1 MKVVVTSRETIKPS
15 SPTPDHNRILQQS
28 FIDQINIRNII
39 PYIHYYTSDDCIRPT
54 SSEKC
59 HLLKKS
65 LSEALTRFYP
75 LAGRL
80 RNNLYVECND
90 DGVPF
95 LESRVQSQLSN
106 FVRNP
111 NFDDLNKFLPCDQL
125 DDAGDIPLSVQV
137 NIFDC
142 GGVAIGTCFSHKI
155 ADGLSVVT
163 FLNFWAKLARGV
175 DVSNMPVPRFDI
187 ATFFPPRDISGYKRS
202 SGTTKEKTVAKSFVF
217 SDSAISALK
226 SKYAMGLDT
235 PKPPSRLEVLTT
247 FIWSRLVAAYGG
259 GRAVVQAMNL
269 RGRANPPL
277 PESYFGNLSRF
288 ATFVPSIDSN
298 GNEGCRFINQMR
310 EAIKK
315 IDSDYVKNLQEG
327 GNVIEMSSSSNVDSS
342 KLENNSLVFAS
353 NFLFPLYEV
362 DFGWGKPIWVSF
374 ATLPF
379 KNSINFLPRRAG
391 VGIEAWFFMK
401 EDDLAKLEAD
411 KEFLAF
417 VSPTSG
423 AQDLL
428 PSSL

>member
-15 SPTPDHNRILQQS
+15 SPTPVHNRILQQS
-28 FIDQINIRNII
+28 FIDQINIRNVI

-75 LAGRL
+75 LAGGL
-80 RNNLYVECND
+80 RSNLYIECKDN
-90 DGVPF
+90 GVPF

-137 NIFDC
+137 NVFDC
-142 GGVAIGTCFSHKI
+142 GVVAIGSCFSHKI

-175 DVSNMPVPRFDI
+175 DVSNMPVPRFDMPHFSHQE
-187 ATFFPPRDISGYKRS
+187 TFQI
-202 SGTTKEKTVAKSFVF
+202 TKEVRAPRKR
-217 SDSAISALK
+217 
-226 SKYAMGLDT
+226 
-235 PKPPSRLEVLTT
+235 RL
-247 FIWSRLVAAYGG
+247 
-259 GRAVVQAMNL
+259 AVVQVMNL
-269 RGRANPPL
+269 RGRANPLL
-277 PESYFGNLSRF
+277 PEPYFGNLSRF
-288 ATFVPSIDSN
+288 AIFVPSIDSN

-315 IDSDYVKNLQEG
+315 IDSNYVKNVQEG
-327 GNVIEMSSSSNVDSS
+327 GNVIEMLSSSNVDSS

-362 DFGWGKPIWVSF
+362 DFGWGKSIWVSF

-401 EDDLAKLEAD
+401 EDELAKLEAD

-417 VSPTSG
+417 VCPTLG